1 MPDIVIDARSMLP
14 PEPLERALN
23 ALDLLGSDD
32 QLTLILN
39 KKPYPLL
46 TILYSNGYR
55 WDEHSSDDG
64 SLKYLISKR

>member
-1 MPDIVIDARSMLP
+1 MTDIVIDARSMLP

-23 ALDLLGSDD
+23 ALDTLGSDD

-46 TILYSNGYR
+46 TILYGSGYR
-55 WDEHSSDDG
+55 WDEESADDG
-64 SLKYLISKR
+64 SLRYLISKR

>member
-46 TILYSNGYR
+46 TILFSNGYR
-55 WDEHSSDDG
+55 WDEVSADDG